1 MKILLVCQ
9 SYYPEQFKITDIAEE
24 LAKQGNDVTVYTGLP
39 NYPEGKIYDGYRNRE
54 NRYQYING
62 VKIKRSWLIERGHTK
77 IQLFLNY
84 LSFMISS
91 SITSFKDKEEYDVV
105 MSYQLSPISMV
116 VPAII
121 AAKKRNIKHILYC
134 LDLWPASLYA
144 GGLSNNSL
152 LYKIIGKFSKKI
164 YQSAD
169 KICVTSPSF
178 IDYLDDVHNINSS
191 NITVLYNYAEDIFK
205 PIEGN
210 SSDNITD
217 IMFAG
222 NIGKMQSVKTI
233 IEAAN
238 ILKEN
243 ENILFHIVGDG
254 SEYNKINQ
262 LIDKYKLDNVRVY
275 GRKSLEEMPKF
286 YSMADAMIISLARHE
301 IISYTIPNKLQSYLA
316 MGKPIIG
323 SLDGQVN
330 KIIKENNIG
339 FTSDSENAEKLAE
352 NILRFSK
359 FDREQI
365 SELEQNSLR
374 FYHENFSK
382 DKFYYQL
389 NRLLEEATNVQK

>member
-1 MKILLVCQ
+1 
-9 SYYPEQFKITDIAEE
+9 
-24 LAKQGNDVTVYTGLP
+24 
-39 NYPEGKIYDGYRNRE
+39 
-54 NRYQYING
+54 
-62 VKIKRSWLIERGHTK
+62 
-77 IQLFLNY
+77 
-84 LSFMISS
+84 MISS

-323 SLDGQVN
+323 SIDGQVN